1 MKKQAI
7 WITTVIIGVIAA
19 AGILFFLKGYFG
31 TASEKT
37 PPDKQKP
44 PPLVRVLAA
53 TQSDISKVLELTGS
67 VEPYRVARLA
77 SPAEGPV
84 TDVHVREADRAAA
97 GQPLLTI
104 GREEGVEALIASLR
118 EALKKEENNLNRTR
132 RLVADQALPDEQLDQ
147 AKAAY
152 ENARALL
159 VRARETAR
167 DHIIKAP
174 WAGVVSRVNA
184 KQGEFVA
191 PRTVLLE
198 MYDPDS
204 LVIRAAVPEKHATVV
219 AIDMPVAIRL
229 DAYPDTVIPGRIERV
244 YPYLDARLRTRTVEI
259 TLDKAV
265 TLMPGMFARL
275 ELSLSQAQAVVVV
288 PRPALVRTP
297 QGPVVF
303 VAADGKAA
311 ARPVKTGI
319 ATDNRVEIISGIQ
332 LGDKVIVAGNEA
344 LKNGADI
351 RVEADSQ
358 PDREKEEV
366 PAAPTAGQPGQDG
379 GKR

>member
-132 RLVADQALPDEQLDQ
+132 RLV
-147 AKAAY
+147 
-152 ENARALL
+152 
-159 VRARETAR
+159 
-167 DHIIKAP
+167 
-174 WAGVVSRVNA
+174 
-184 KQGEFVA
+184 
-191 PRTVLLE
+191 
-198 MYDPDS
+198 
-204 LVIRAAVPEKHATVV
+204 
-219 AIDMPVAIRL
+219 
-229 DAYPDTVIPGRIERV
+229 
-244 YPYLDARLRTRTVEI
+244 
-259 TLDKAV
+259 
-265 TLMPGMFARL
+265 
-275 ELSLSQAQAVVVV
+275 
-288 PRPALVRTP
+288 
-297 QGPVVF
+297 
-303 VAADGKAA
+303 
-311 ARPVKTGI
+311 
-319 ATDNRVEIISGIQ
+319 
-332 LGDKVIVAGNEA
+332 
-344 LKNGADI
+344 
-351 RVEADSQ
+351 
-358 PDREKEEV
+358 
-366 PAAPTAGQPGQDG
+366 
-379 GKR
+379 